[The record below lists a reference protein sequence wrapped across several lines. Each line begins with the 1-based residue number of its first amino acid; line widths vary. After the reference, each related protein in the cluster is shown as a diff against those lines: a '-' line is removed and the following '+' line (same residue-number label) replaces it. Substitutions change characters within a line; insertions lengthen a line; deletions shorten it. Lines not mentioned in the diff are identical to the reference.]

1 MHSRS
6 QLSAGPSFSAAPMP
20 YSSPLDEFFDRA
32 DQSML
37 APFSFDDVGHQAF
50 SARNS
55 GASYAPNSFGPG
67 PNSAFVAPE
76 LDDCLSLQSGYSD
89 NQ

>member
-1 MHSRS
+1 MTY
-6 QLSAGPSFSAAPMP
+6 SAS
-20 YSSPLDEFFDRA
+20 LDEFFDRA

-50 SARNS
+50 SARNPGASYAPDS
-55 GASYAPNSFGPG
+55 GASYAPNSFGAG
-67 PNSAFVAPE
+67 QNSAFVAPE